1 MKKIAFALLG
11 LPVLFSCAT
20 TKTSDQVISLNKNEI
35 TVYLKVGETIK
46 IEAEKN
52 PSTGYDW
59 HLEVPSDCST
69 TFVKEDTRAIHN
81 DGRIGAPVIG
91 IYEFKGVNVG
101 DCVVEFD
108 YSRTWEGKS
117 DQPKRVKFVVK

>member
-81 DGRIGAPVIG
+81 DGSIGAPVIG